1 MNEKG
6 LLLMYLIPY
15 DSFPFDDFA
24 KGKKFEVTEMKP
36 WIDYDTGRRL
46 GTTVTVSIAED
57 HSEYPPSANGEV
69 RDNYRQ
75 VFSVK
80 VGKETV
86 AVNRFDLVR
95 FVGVRAKIY
104 GEFRNQL
111 SVEADDVVLD
121 TAPARG
127 EKAEAKK

>member
-6 LLLMYLIPY
+6 MLLMYLHPY
-15 DSFPFDDFA
+15 DTFPFDNFA

-36 WIDYDTGRRL
+36 WLDYDTGRRL

-57 HSEYPPSANGEV
+57 NSEYPPSANGEV

-75 VFSVK
+75 VFNVK
-80 VGKETV
+80 VRKETV

-95 FVGVRAKIY
+95 FVGVQAKIY

-111 SVEADDVVLD
+111 SVEAEDVVLD

-127 EKAEAKK
+127 EKAEDKK

>member
-1 MNEKG
+1 M
-6 LLLMYLIPY
+6 
-15 DSFPFDDFA
+15 
-24 KGKKFEVTEMKP
+24 
-36 WIDYDTGRRL
+36 
-46 GTTVTVSIAED
+46 
-57 HSEYPPSANGEV
+57 
-69 RDNYRQ
+69 
-75 VFSVK
+75 K

-127 EKAEAKK
+127 EKAEDKK